1 MMDEPEFTFREIH
14 MPWETLPEKREREER
29 ERETGER
36 WTPEFIARVRMEIEK
51 YEQWLNGD
59 DISLH
64 YAAIPCISQVK
75 RNIPYHMRA
84 ELFDQKLLEVD

>member
-1 MMDEPEFTFREIH
+1 MDEPEFTFKEIL
-14 MPWETLPEKREREER
+14 MPWETFPEKREREAR

-36 WTPEFIARVRMEIEK
+36 WTPEFIAKTREEIKK

-59 DISLH
+59 DIGYH
-64 YAAIPCISQVK
+64 YAAISCIKHTK

-84 ELFDQKLLEVD
+84 ELFDQKSLEVD